1 MKNSKSSTGKQFWIF
16 TIPAMFL
23 NLFFDSAHYPI
34 FNTVVSF
41 AFAIYLITWY
51 KGIKVSKVA

>member
-1 MKNSKSSTGKQFWIF
+1 MEGSKSSTGKQFWIF

-34 FNTVVSF
+34 FNAVVSF
-41 AFAIYLITWY
+41 ALVICLAIWY
-51 KGIKVSKVA
+51 KGIKVRDVA

>member
-1 MKNSKSSTGKQFWIF
+1 MGGSKSSTGKQFWIF

-34 FNTVVSF
+34 FNAVVSF
-41 AFAIYLITWY
+41 AFVICLAIWY
-51 KGIKVSKVA
+51 KGIKVRDVV